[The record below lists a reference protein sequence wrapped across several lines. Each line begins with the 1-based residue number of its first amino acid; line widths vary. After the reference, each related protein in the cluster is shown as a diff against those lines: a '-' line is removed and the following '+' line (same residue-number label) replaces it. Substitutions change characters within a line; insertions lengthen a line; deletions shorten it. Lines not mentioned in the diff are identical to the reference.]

1 KSLLIDCRREIIN
14 IIVRKI
20 SVVLIATICSIC
32 AWGQKSYEDLTNEC
46 YKIEIGTGKFYL
58 SGGSED
64 EYNICKVEQV
74 ASLINKD
81 VFGYFGL
88 NQRYETPLQR
98 NTFKKTE
105 EYANYLSELTNDY
118 SCLSASIFYI
128 LYNLRYNSAY
138 DINKKSFTFR
148 IGVLDWQRT
157 SQSGYIGFG
166 KNICTSFPANKLN
179 IKRTREY
186 NNEVYAYQY
195 IQIPIAD
202 EDLALKI
209 EEDMSNPYCSTCLLF
224 VVELNKVSSEKHPEF
239 PLVQNNILAK
249 TLNLYMVNT
258 KTEEIYCDLSE
269 LVGGVKS
276 QIIKS
281 KTVSSKVEFEE
292 KRKNEEAERK
302 EAEAR
307 REAEY
312 ERQLKSEV
320 EKKKTINNGVGAS
333 NLSYTIAGRSAK
345 SLRRPSFN
353 EDFQDG
359 IIIVDIEVN
368 PEGKVVDA
376 KINTKTSINNTSM
389 KQSCLDAALKT
400 EFSSFNTS
408 KNQSGSITYRCRLD

>member
-1 KSLLIDCRREIIN
+1 M
-14 IIVRKI
+14 RKI
-20 SVVLIATICSIC
+20 SVVLIATIYSVC
-32 AWGQKSYEDLTNEC
+32 AWGQKSYGDVINEC
-46 YKIEIGTGKFYL
+46 YRIEFGTGKFYL

-64 EYNICKVEQV
+64 EYNICTIGQV
-74 ASLINKD
+74 ASLMNKD

-88 NQRYETPLQR
+88 NQKYETPLQK
-98 NTFKKTE
+98 NAFKKTK
-105 EYANYLSELTNDY
+105 EYADYLSELNYDH
-118 SCLSASIFYI
+118 SSLSTSKFYV

-138 DINKKSFTFR
+138 DIDKKSFIFR
-148 IGVLDWQRT
+148 IAVLDWQRT

-166 KNICTSFPANKLN
+166 KNISTSFPANKLN

-186 NNEVYAYQY
+186 DNEVYAYQY
-195 IQIPIAD
+195 IQIPITD

-224 VVELNKVSSEKHPEF
+224 VVELKKVSSEKHSEF
-239 PLVQNNILAK
+239 PWAQNNILAK
-249 TLNLYMVNT
+249 TVNLYMVNT

-269 LVGGVKS
+269 LVGGVKFPIV
-276 QIIKS
+276 QS
-281 KTVSSKVEFEE
+281 KKRSPKVEFEGIS
-292 KRKNEEAERK
+292 KSEEVERK
-302 EAEAR
+302 EAEVR
-307 REAEY
+307 RKAEY
-312 ERQLKSEV
+312 ERQLKSEA
-320 EKKKTINNGVGAS
+320 EKKQTINNGVGAS

-345 SLRRPSFN
+345 SLPRPSFN

-368 PEGKVVDA
+368 PEGKVIDA